1 MSRFRYKAIE
11 ADYQGAANMYL
22 QGKMAVQ
29 EAKNKVRAE
38 RAEQLQ
44 EVTDASKFVATNST
58 DLNNLTYG
66 FANLI
71 RNNLSNTHD
80 QNRAGIATRGDAAY
94 VKSLSVN
101 EANQVSALL
110 SKVNDNNELIR
121 KGVDN
126 GGLSNLT
133 LDQYNFGIMRSQDV
147 APTVYIMNQNNELVP
162 SVAKQSFRPF
172 RGNDGKLYV
181 AVTSQIQDG
190 DKADGKIT
198 TTTVNKPL
206 SALVDNDYKS
216 YKAFDTE
223 KFVSQF
229 ERNIGEKGFI
239 DPNTNELIPY
249 SSGQVLGSVS
259 IYGKHFDP
267 AGMKNVMTAVENK
280 ILSLDDDQ
288 LMSIAYDQMNM
299 RAVHHSGFDGLAK
312 DEVNQAAYGGL
323 YDVNGDI
330 ITFTD
335 ADAVDLIRSTN
346 EGDIVLSDKQ
356 KELVRG
362 MIRNRIYTSF
372 NVDYKEFRDKANDP
386 KKPTKTPSMPSSF
399 VPQVLLNSSGDGFSS
414 NQDGVNYIM
423 SLGSLAQQRIANN
436 QDAGKGLNIGEMEV
450 QLQNNGKVNVID
462 VSQFPKLNNLKNS
475 FATDPSSLSGV
486 GLLAYEDFGNVFK
499 DMQFVDGGGNEIENI
514 NQISAIEHVVDGK
527 LRYSISLVGDALGG
541 IQKDKKEVLPIKDK
555 DGKVIKSGS
564 EIESTSKNY
573 FTSSTDLLNDSQ
585 LKKMY
590 QKMWAEVK
598 DFREWAKTN
607 GFKETDN
614 RTGMAIFQYTK
625 AR

>member
-1 MSRFRYKAIE
+1 MSRFRYKALE

-44 EVTDASKFVATNST
+44 EVTEASKFAATNST

-71 RNNLSNTHD
+71 RNNLSNTHN
-80 QNRAGIATRGDAAY
+80 QNRVGLATRGDAAY

-110 SKVNDNNELIR
+110 TKVNDNNEAIR
-121 KGVDN
+121 KGVDG

-147 APTVYIMNQNNELVP
+147 APTVYVMNQNNELVP

-181 AVTSQIQDG
+181 AVTSQVQDG

-216 YKAFDTE
+216 YNSFDTE

-239 DPNTNELIPY
+239 DPNTNQLIPY
-249 SSGQVLGSVS
+249 SSGQVLGDVS

-267 AGMKNVMTAVENK
+267 AGMKNVITAVENK

-312 DEVNQAAYGGL
+312 DDVNQAAYGGL

-335 ADAVDLIRSTN
+335 ADAVDLIRSTD
-346 EGDIVLSDKQ
+346 EGDIVLSEKQ

-372 NVDYKEFRDKANDP
+372 NVDYKEFRDKAYDP
-386 KKPTKTPSMPSSF
+386 SKPTKKTPSKPSSF
-399 VPQVLLNSSGDGFSS
+399 VPQVLLNSSGDGFTS
-414 NQDGVNYIM
+414 NVDGLNYIM
-423 SLGSLAQQRIANN
+423 SVSSLAQKRILNN
-436 QDAGKGLNIGEMEV
+436 QIAGQGVDISSMEV
-450 QLQNNGKVNVID
+450 ALQNNGKVNEADID
-462 VSQFPKLNNLKNS
+462 VSQFPKLHNLQQS
-475 FATDPSSLSGV
+475 FTNDPSALSGV
-486 GLLAYEDFGNVFK
+486 GLLAYEDFGSVFE

-514 NQISAIEHVVDGK
+514 NQISAIEHVVDGEV
-527 LRYSISLVGDALGG
+527 RYSISLLGDALGG
-541 IQKDKKEVLPIKDK
+541 TKKEKREVQP
-555 DGKVIKSGS
+555 VANQSSGG

-590 QKMWAEVK
+590 QKMWSEVK

-607 GFKETDN
+607 GFKESDN

>member
-22 QGKMAVQ
+22 QGKMAVA
-29 EAKNKVRAE
+29 EARNKVRAE
-38 RAEQLQ
+38 RAEQLK
-44 EVTDASKFVATNST
+44 EVNEASKFVATNST

-71 RNNLSNTHD
+71 RNNLTNTQD
-80 QNRAGIATRGDAAY
+80 LNRIGDATRGDASY
-94 VKSLSVN
+94 VKSLSVS

-110 SKVNDNNELIR
+110 TKVNDNNEAIR
-121 KGVDN
+121 KGVDG

-147 APTVYIMNQNNELVP
+147 APTVYVMNQNNELVP
-162 SVAKQSFRPF
+162 SVAKQTFRPF

-181 AVTSQIQDG
+181 AVTSQVQDG
-190 DKADGKIT
+190 DKVDGKIT

-216 YKAFDTE
+216 YNTFDTE

-239 DPNTNELIPY
+239 DPTTNQLIPY
-249 SSGQVLGSVS
+249 STGGTYGETT

-267 AGMKNVMTAVENK
+267 AGMKSVMTAVENK
-280 ILSLDDDQ
+280 ILSLDDDE

-312 DEVNQAAYGGL
+312 DDVNQAAYGGL
-323 YDVNGDI
+323 YDVNGNI

-346 EGDIVLSDKQ
+346 EGDIVLSEKQ

-372 NVDYKEFRDKANDP
+372 NVDYKEFRERANDP
-386 KKPTKTPSMPSSF
+386 KKKPSSVTKPSSF
-399 VPQVLLNSSGDGFSS
+399 IPQVLLDSNNNSFTSTTDGL
-414 NQDGVNYIM
+414 NYVM
-423 SLGSLAQQRIANN
+423 SLSSIAQKRILENKSGG
-436 QDAGKGLNIGEMEV
+436 QGTIIGQMET
-450 QLQNNGKVNVID
+450 QLQTNGVVDNIAVD
-462 VSQFPKLNNLKNS
+462 TFPQLNNLQTQLAAGGS
-475 FATDPSSLSGV
+475 FTLQGV
-486 GLLAYEDFGNVFK
+486 ELLAYDNFGDIFK
-499 DMQFVDGGGNEIENI
+499 DMQFVDGGGNEMENI
-514 NQISAIEHVVDGK
+514 NQISTIKYQDEDGDT
-527 LRYSISLVGDALGG
+527 RYAISLVGDALGG
-541 IQKDKKEVLPIKDK
+541 TKKAI
-555 DGKVIKSGS
+555 SGS
-564 EIESTSKNY
+564 NTGGQGGAQVQVESTSKNY
-573 FTSSTDLLNDSQ
+573 FTSTTDLLNDSQ

-590 QKMWAEVK
+590 QKMWSEIP
-598 DFREWAKTN
+598 DFRAWAKSNNFT
-607 GFKETDN
+607 ESDN
-614 RTGMAIFQYTK
+614 RTGMAIYTYTNS
-625 AR
+625 R

>member
-1 MSRFRYKAIE
+1 MSRFRYKALE

-22 QGKMAVQ
+22 QGKIAVQ

-110 SKVNDNNELIR
+110 TKVNDNNEVIR
-121 KGVDN
+121 KGVDG

-147 APTVYIMNQNNELVP
+147 APTVYVMNQNQELVP
-162 SVAKQSFRPF
+162 TVAKQSFRPF

-181 AVTSQIQDG
+181 AVTSQVQDG

-239 DPNTNELIPY
+239 DPTSNELIPY

-312 DEVNQAAYGGL
+312 DSVNQAAYGGL

-330 ITFTD
+330 ITFTE

-346 EGDIVLSDKQ
+346 EGDIVLSEKQ

-372 NVDYKEFRDKANDP
+372 NVDYKEFRDKATDP
-386 KKPTKTPSMPSSF
+386 SKPTKKTPSMPSSF

-414 NQDGVNYIM
+414 NLDGLNYIM
-423 SLGSLAQQRIANN
+423 SVSSLAQQRIENN
-436 QDAGKGLNIGEMEV
+436 QDAGKGLDISQMEV
-450 QLQNNGKVNVID
+450 QLQNNGKVNKID
-462 VSQFPKLNNLKNS
+462 VSQFPKLNNLHQNLGS
-475 FATDPSSLSGV
+475 DPSALSGV
-486 GLLAYEDFGNVFK
+486 GLLAYEDFGSVFE
-499 DMQFVDGGGNEIENI
+499 DMQFIDGGGNEIENI
-514 NQISAIEHVVDGK
+514 NQISAIEHVVDGEV
-527 LRYSISLVGDALGG
+527 RYSISLMGDALGG
-541 IQKDKKEVLPIKDK
+541 TKKDKKVIQPVAGK
-555 DGKVIKSGS
+555 DGG

-590 QKMWAEVK
+590 QKMWSELK
-598 DFREWAKTN
+598 DFREWAKDN
-607 GFKETDN
+607 GFKESDN

>member
-22 QGKMAVQ
+22 QGKMAVA
-29 EAKNKVRAE
+29 EARNKVRAE
-38 RAEQLQ
+38 RSEQLK
-44 EVTDASKFVATNST
+44 EVNEASKFVATGST
-58 DLNNLTYG
+58 DLNNVIYG
-66 FANLI
+66 FSDLI
-71 RNNLSNTHD
+71 RNNLTNAHD
-80 QNRAGIATRGDAAY
+80 LNRVGDGTRGDAAY
-94 VKSLSVN
+94 VKSLSVS

-110 SKVNDNNELIR
+110 TKVNDNNELIR
-121 KGVDN
+121 KGVDG

-147 APTVYIMNQNNELVP
+147 APTVYAMNQNNELVP

-172 RGNDGKLYV
+172 RGNDGNLYV
-181 AVTSQIQDG
+181 AVTSQVQDG

-216 YKAFDTE
+216 YNTFDTE

-239 DPNTNELIPY
+239 DPTTNQLIPY
-249 SSGQVLGSVS
+249 STGGTYGETT

-267 AGMKNVMTAVENK
+267 AGMKSVMTAVENK
-280 ILSLDDDQ
+280 ILSLDDNE

-312 DEVNQAAYGGL
+312 DDVNQAAYGGL
-323 YDVNGDI
+323 YDVNGNI

-346 EGDIVLSDKQ
+346 EGDIVLSEKQ

-372 NVDYKEFRDKANDP
+372 NVDYKEFRERANDP
-386 KKPTKTPSMPSSF
+386 KKKPSSVTKPSSF
-399 VPQVLLNSSGDGFSS
+399 IPQVLLNSNNNSFTSTTDGL
-414 NQDGVNYIM
+414 NYVM
-423 SLGSLAQQRIANN
+423 SLSSIAQKRILENKSGG
-436 QDAGKGLNIGEMEV
+436 QGTIISQMET
-450 QLQNNGKVNVID
+450 QLQSNGVVDSID
-462 VSQFPKLNNLKNS
+462 VTKEFPLLNNLQSKLNGT
-475 FATDPSSLSGV
+475 FTLQGV
-486 GLLAYEDFGNVFK
+486 EILAYDDFGDTFK
-499 DMQFVDGGGNEIENI
+499 DMQFVDGGGNEMENI
-514 NQISAIEHVVDGK
+514 NQISGIKYQDENGET
-527 LRYSISLVGDALGG
+527 RYAFSLIGDALGG
-541 IQKDKKEVLPIKDK
+541 TKKSVSPTNTGGQGGTQVD
-555 DGKVIKSGS
+555 V
-564 EIESTSKNY
+564 ESTSKNY
-573 FTSSTDLLNDSQ
+573 FTSTTDLLNDSQ

-590 QKMWAEVK
+590 QKMWAEIP
-598 DFREWAKTN
+598 DFRTWAKSNNFT
-607 GFKETDN
+607 ESDN
-614 RTGMAIFQYTK
+614 RTGMAIYTYTNN
-625 AR
+625 R

>member
-1 MSRFRYKAIE
+1 MSRFRYKALE

-29 EAKNKVRAE
+29 EARNKVRAE

-44 EVTDASKFVATNST
+44 EVTEASKFAATNST

-71 RNNLSNTHD
+71 RNNLSNTHN
-80 QNRAGIATRGDAAY
+80 QNRVGLATRGDAAY

-110 SKVNDNNELIR
+110 TKVNDNNEAIR
-121 KGVDN
+121 KGVDG

-147 APTVYIMNQNNELVP
+147 APTVYVMNQNNELVP

-181 AVTSQIQDG
+181 AVTSQVQDG

-216 YKAFDTE
+216 YNSFDTE

-239 DPNTNELIPY
+239 DPNTNQLIPY
-249 SSGQVLGSVS
+249 SSGQVLGDVS

-267 AGMKNVMTAVENK
+267 AGMKNVITAVENK

-312 DEVNQAAYGGL
+312 DDVNQAAYGGL

-335 ADAVDLIRSTN
+335 ADAVDLIRSTD
-346 EGDIVLSDKQ
+346 EGDIVLSEKQ

-372 NVDYKEFRDKANDP
+372 NVDYKEFRDKAYDP
-386 KKPTKTPSMPSSF
+386 SKPTKKTPSKPSSF
-399 VPQVLLNSSGDGFSS
+399 VPQVLLNSSGDGFTS
-414 NQDGVNYIM
+414 NVDGLNYIM
-423 SLGSLAQQRIANN
+423 SVSSLAQKRILNN
-436 QDAGKGLNIGEMEV
+436 QIAGQGVDISSMEV
-450 QLQNNGKVNVID
+450 ALQNNGKVNEADID
-462 VSQFPKLNNLKNS
+462 VSQFPKLHNLQQS
-475 FATDPSSLSGV
+475 FTNDPSALSGV
-486 GLLAYEDFGNVFK
+486 GLLAYEDFGSVFE

-514 NQISAIEHVVDGK
+514 NQISAIEHVVDGEV
-527 LRYSISLVGDALGG
+527 RYSISLLGDALGG
-541 IQKDKKEVLPIKDK
+541 TKKEKREVQP
-555 DGKVIKSGS
+555 VANQSSGG

-590 QKMWAEVK
+590 QKMWSEVK

-607 GFKETDN
+607 GFKESDN

>member
-22 QGKMAVQ
+22 QGKMAVA
-29 EAKNKVRAE
+29 EARNKVRAE
-38 RAEQLQ
+38 RAEQLK
-44 EVTDASKFVATNST
+44 EVNEASKFVATSST

-66 FANLI
+66 FADLI
-71 RNNLSNTHD
+71 RNNLTNTQD
-80 QNRAGIATRGDAAY
+80 LNRIGDATRGDASY
-94 VKSLSVN
+94 VKSLSVS

-110 SKVNDNNELIR
+110 TKVNDNNEAIR
-121 KGVDN
+121 KGVDG

-147 APTVYIMNQNNELVP
+147 APTVYVMNQNNELVP
-162 SVAKQSFRPF
+162 SVAKQTFRPF

-181 AVTSQIQDG
+181 AVTSQVQDG

-216 YKAFDTE
+216 YNTFDTE
-223 KFVSQF
+223 KFISQF

-239 DPNTNELIPY
+239 DPTTNQLIPY
-249 SSGQVLGSVS
+249 STGATYGETT

-267 AGMKNVMTAVENK
+267 AGMKSVMTAVENK
-280 ILSLDDDQ
+280 ILSLDDDE

-312 DEVNQAAYGGL
+312 DDVNQAAYGGL
-323 YDVNGDI
+323 YDVNGNI

-346 EGDIVLSDKQ
+346 EGDIVLSEKQ

-372 NVDYKEFRDKANDP
+372 NVDYKEFRERANDP
-386 KKPTKTPSMPSSF
+386 KKKPLKVSTPSSF
-399 VPQVLLNSSGDGFSS
+399 IPQVLLNSSNNSFTSTTDGL
-414 NQDGVNYIM
+414 NYVM
-423 SLGSLAQQRIANN
+423 SLSSIAQKRILENK
-436 QDAGKGLNIGEMEV
+436 QGGQGTIIGEMET
-450 QLQNNGKVNVID
+450 QLQSNGVVNNIEVD
-462 VSQFPKLNNLKNS
+462 TFPQLNNLQTKLAAGGG
-475 FATDPSSLSGV
+475 FTLQGV
-486 GLLAYEDFGNVFK
+486 ELLAYNDFGDTFK
-499 DMQFVDGGGNEIENI
+499 DMKFVDGGGNEMENI
-514 NQISAIEHVVDGK
+514 NQISGIKYQDENGNT
-527 LRYSISLVGDALGG
+527 RYAFSLVGDALGG
-541 IQKDKKEVLPIKDK
+541 IKKAVAASNT
-555 DGKVIKSGS
+555 GNQGGAQVQV
-564 EIESTSKNY
+564 ESTSKNY
-573 FTSSTDLLNDSQ
+573 FTSTTDLLNDSQ

-590 QKMWAEVK
+590 QKMWAEIP
-598 DFREWAKTN
+598 DFRTWAKSNNFT
-607 GFKETDN
+607 ESDN
-614 RTGMAIFQYTK
+614 RTGMAIYTYTNS
-625 AR
+625 R

>member
-22 QGKMAVQ
+22 QGKMAVA
-29 EAKNKVRAE
+29 EARNKVRAE

-44 EVTDASKFVATNST
+44 EVNEASKFAATGST
-58 DLNNLTYG
+58 DLNNVIYG
-66 FANLI
+66 FSDLI
-71 RNNLSNTHD
+71 RNNLTNTHNL
-80 QNRAGIATRGDAAY
+80 NRIGDATRGDAAY

-110 SKVNDNNELIR
+110 SKVNDNNEAIR
-121 KGVDN
+121 KGVDG

-133 LDQYNFGIMRSQDV
+133 LDQYNFGIMRSKDV
-147 APTVYIMNQNNELVP
+147 APTVYVMNQNNELVP
-162 SVAKQSFRPF
+162 TVAKQSFRPF

-181 AVTSQIQDG
+181 AVTSQVQDG

-239 DPNTNELIPY
+239 DPTSGELIPY
-249 SSGQVLGSVS
+249 SSGQVLGDVS

-267 AGMKNVMTAVENK
+267 AGMKNVITAVENK

-312 DEVNQAAYGGL
+312 DSVNQAAYGGL

-330 ITFTD
+330 ITFTE

-346 EGDIVLSDKQ
+346 EGDIVLSEKQ

-372 NVDYKEFRDKANDP
+372 NVDYKEFRDKAYDPSKPP
-386 KKPTKTPSMPSSF
+386 KKQPSTPSSF
-399 VPQVLLNSSGDGFSS
+399 VPQVLLNSSGDGFKS
-414 NQDGVNYIM
+414 NLDGLNYIM
-423 SLGSLAQQRIANN
+423 SVSSLAQQRIENN
-436 QDAGKGLNIGEMEV
+436 QDAGKGLNIGQMEV
-450 QLQNNGKVNVID
+450 QLQSNGKVDAGFID
-462 VSQFPKLNNLKNS
+462 VSNFPKLYNLQQS
-475 FATDPSSLSGV
+475 FTNDPSALSGV
-486 GLLAYEDFGNVFK
+486 GLLAYEDFGSVFE
-499 DMQFVDGGGNEIENI
+499 DMQFIDGGGNEIENI
-514 NQISAIEHVVDGK
+514 NQISAIEHVVDGEV
-527 LRYSISLVGDALGG
+527 RYSISLMGDALGG
-541 IQKDKKEVLPIKDK
+541 TKKDKRVIQPVGDE
-555 DGKVIKSGS
+555 DGGG

-590 QKMWAEVK
+590 QKMWSELK
-598 DFREWAKTN
+598 DFREWAKKNNFT
-607 GFKETDN
+607 ESDN